1 MRRKSLAAAAA
12 LLSLASTAAG
22 AADLPAGFVRLA
34 DVDPSIRQDMRYAGG
49 ANFLGRPAAG
59 YDAPACIL
67 TKQAAEALSKAQK
80 TLAAEKL
87 TLVVFDC
94 YRPVS
99 AVEDFV
105 GWVKQ
110 GKSMDP
116 RWHPNVRRSDLIKQ
130 GYIASRS
137 GHSRGSTVDLAV
149 APIAPAAPSNP
160 ICGAQNAGTLDFGT
174 GFDCLDPT
182 SATTYTPLS
191 SEAAANRKRLVG
203 TMRAAGFRNYKNEW
217 WHFTL
222 VGEPFPDKRFDFPIT
237 AQ

>member
-1 MRRKSLAAAAA
+1 VRRKSPAAVAA
-12 LLSLASTAAG
+12 LLSLAATAAS

-49 ANFLGRPAAG
+49 ENFLGRPAAG

-67 TKQAAEALSKAQK
+67 TKQAAEALSKVQK

-99 AVEDFV
+99 AVEDFAA
-105 GWVKQ
+105 WVR
-110 GKSMDP
+110 GSKSKDP
-116 RWHPNVRRSDLIKQ
+116 LWHPNVRRSDLIRQ
-130 GYIASRS
+130 GYIATRS
-137 GHSRGSTVDLAV
+137 GHSRGSTVDLAI
-149 APIAPAAPSNP
+149 APIVSAAPSNP
-160 ICGAQNAGTLDFGT
+160 ACGAQNAGTLDFGT

-182 SATTYTPLS
+182 SATAYTPLP
-191 SEAAANRKRLVG
+191 SEAAANRKRLVEA
-203 TMRAAGFRNYKNEW
+203 MRTAGFRNYKNEW

-222 VGEPFPDKRFDFPIT
+222 VGEPFPNRRFDFPIT
-237 AQ
+237 AR

>member
-1 MRRKSLAAAAA
+1 VRRKSPAAVAA
-12 LLSLASTAAG
+12 LLSLAATAAS

-49 ANFLGRPAAG
+49 ENFLGRPAAG

-67 TKQAAEALSKAQK
+67 TKQAAEALSKVQK

-99 AVEDFV
+99 AVEDFAA
-105 GWVKQ
+105 WVR
-110 GKSMDP
+110 GSKSKDP
-116 RWHPNVRRSDLIKQ
+116 LWHPNVRRSDLIRQ
-130 GYIASRS
+130 GYIATRS
-137 GHSRGSTVDLAV
+137 GHSRGSTVDLAI
-149 APIAPAAPSNP
+149 APIVSAAPSNP
-160 ICGAQNAGTLDFGT
+160 ACGAQNAGTLDFGT

-182 SATTYTPLS
+182 SATAYTPLP
-191 SEAAANRKRLVG
+191 SEAAANRKRLVEA
-203 TMRAAGFRNYKNEW
+203 MRAAGFRNYKNEW

-222 VGEPFPDKRFDFPIT
+222 VGEPFPNRRFDFPIT
-237 AQ
+237 AR